1 MRNDGEED
9 AFCDLSHFLS
19 LMQRDLPDFT
29 CRNMATERQITCCE
43 IKAADAEFRIQWAC
57 HLIWRPCHL
66 HLAPLSPPRFV
77 CCTAA
82 IPSAF

>member
-9 AFCDLSHFLS
+9 AFCDLRHFLS

-43 IKAADAEFRIQWAC
+43 IKAADAE
-57 HLIWRPCHL
+57 LPDTVGVSS
-66 HLAPLSPPRFV
+66 HLA
-77 CCTAA
+77 A
-82 IPSAF
+82 